1 MPTNSAT
8 GTPHFYSFD
17 HGDVHFASLFVP
29 TVANFADATNYTLGP
44 GSVQLQWLTN
54 DLSATTKPW
63 RIVFMHSPLF
73 TSSLHRGDDYNIN
86 GILDRLELQQWLLPV
101 LSQHGV
107 QVVFSGHDHCYE
119 RFAPINGVH
128 SFVTGGGGYTLYGL
142 WERDAFSQYFEA
154 RFHHL
159 QVTINGDTM
168 RVQAVDRFGVVFDE
182 VVVPRI
188 SPPQLRPSLTT
199 SRTLR
204 LEWNAAPGFR
214 YQIETAN
221 SLPLHATGQ
230 PRVVGHRHKLPGGL

>member
-1 MPTNSAT
+1 
-8 GTPHFYSFD
+8 
-17 HGDVHFASLFVP
+17 
-29 TVANFADATNYTLGP
+29 
-44 GSVQLQWLTN
+44 
-54 DLSATTKPW
+54 
-63 RIVFMHSPLF
+63 MHSPLF

-221 SLPLHATGQ
+221 SLSGPFTPLDNPALSVTVTNYQ
-230 PRVVGHRHKLPGGL
+230 AVFELDLDALAEKPASLFFRVTVLPLLSP